1 MNPPPEAVAAM
12 DDGGTQASIRTEI
25 ARLED
30 HIETL
35 ARSIERCRKLSLA
48 ARSAIAAG
56 AIWLA
61 LALTG
66 VVYMN
71 PTGLF
76 ASLTAMIGGVVLLG
90 SNATTWSQTE
100 AALATAQIKRTEFIE
115 RIALRAVGDIR
126 PTLH

>member
-1 MNPPPEAVAAM
+1 M
-12 DDGGTQASIRTEI
+12 DDGGPQASIRDEI

-56 AIWLA
+56 AIWLT
-61 LALTG
+61 LALTS
-66 VVYMN
+66 VVTMN

-90 SNATTWSQTE
+90 SNATTWNQTE
-100 AALATAQIKRTEFIE
+100 AALATARTKRAELIEQIAMRE
-115 RIALRAVGDIR
+115 VGDIR